1 MVLNRRFLLWMLFWL
16 VSALTLTM
24 DRLFY
29 VPLQNMRL
37 PALLVLGLIDIA
49 LGIAVI
55 RQSQRRSLALFYV
68 IVGVV
73 AGNWWFFEWCI
84 VGLIWKLRGFAP

>member
-1 MVLNRRFLLWMLFWL
+1 MVLSRFLLLWVLFAL
-16 VSALTLTM
+16 VSGLTLAM

-37 PALLVLGLIDIA
+37 PVLLVLGVIDIA
-49 LGIAVI
+49 LGAAALF
-55 RQSQRRSLALFYV
+55 QSQRRGVALIFLT
-68 IVGVV
+68 IGIV
-73 AGNWWFFEWCI
+73 AGNWWLFEWCI